1 MKKMQTLERNFAV
14 GAILGLG
21 AIALLAYP
29 MATIA
34 KPATNFVT
42 GNVNFFDGQTEANA
56 SARFAVSSSYVDGRT
71 NPDNMR
77 HDTFEYR
84 NSNGLWFTLD
94 VVTALMTDE
103 RAWFAGS
110 IVATNDST
118 LMNAQYL
125 VGTYNSGLPDGV
137 GDTIFV
143 QRNGSA
149 LYPGSYSTAVFA
161 VRGSYNTWYQGKTPA
176 EITKGDVQIH

>member
-1 MKKMQTLERNFAV
+1 MIKKFLKQNRAIGAV
-14 GAILGLG
+14 LMLG
-21 AIALLAYP
+21 AVAILAYP
-29 MATIA
+29 VAMSA

-42 GNVNFFDGQTEANA
+42 GNVNFIDGYSAVNA
-56 SARFAVSSSYVDGRT
+56 SARFAVSGSYVDGWT

-84 NSNGLWFTLD
+84 NANGLWFTID
-94 VVTALMTDE
+94 VVTALMTSE

-110 IVATNDST
+110 IIATNEPT

-125 VGTYNSGLPDGV
+125 VGVYDSGLPDGV
-137 GDTIFV
+137 GDMIFV

-149 LYPGSYSTAVFA
+149 LYPGSYSTAVNA
-161 VRGSYNTWYQGKTPA
+161 VRGSYNNNYPGKMPT
-176 EITKGDVQIH
+176 EITRGDIQIH